1 VHYTAWAAA
10 TGEEVDNTRDAREP
24 AQIIVSKGASALRK
38 LAAGSAALTR
48 ALPFRAPAALCL
60 DVAHRAGLG
69 AALLR
74 MRPGERALVRV
85 GGARAYGDAGNFS
98 FPAVAPNAE
107 LLYDAQ
113 LIAVERAATSAEAT
127 EVRCR
132 ADMLWEERMEAAA
145 RYRDTGNAAFRGGEA
160 QGALDAYFAGMS
172 FIDDG
177 MMAQLMGSY
186 LDESSAL
193 KAALHSNAAA
203 AALSLGRADEAL
215 AQAGAALAL
224 APRNAKALYRKGR
237 AHAALGQDDAAR
249 AALLRAQEVDPQDA
263 AIRAALRDLDRRVIA
278 CLQGRSKRLPLGVF
292 LQRIQASC

>member
-1 VHYTAWAAA
+1 
-10 TGEEVDNTRDAREP
+10 
-24 AQIIVSKGASALRK
+24 
-38 LAAGSAALTR
+38 
-48 ALPFRAPAALCL
+48 
-60 DVAHRAGLG
+60 
-69 AALLR
+69 

-113 LIAVERAATSAEAT
+113 LIAVERAFVPDGDATSAPP

-145 RYRDTGNAAFRGGEA
+145 RYRDTGNAAFRGGQA
-160 QGALDAYFAGMS
+160 QAALDAYLAGLS

-186 LDESSAL
+186 LDESSTL

-203 AALSLGRADEAL
+203 ASLSLGRADEAL

-249 AALLRAQEVDPQDA
+249 AALLRAQEADPADA
-263 AIRAALRDLDRRVIA
+263 AIRAALRELDRRARFACAECCIA
-278 CLQGRSKRLPLGVF
+278 
-292 LQRIQASC
+292 

>member
-1 VHYTAWAAA
+1 M
-10 TGEEVDNTRDAREP
+10 
-24 AQIIVSKGASALRK
+24 
-38 LAAGSAALTR
+38 
-48 ALPFRAPAALCL
+48 
-60 DVAHRAGLG
+60 AHRAGLG

-85 GGARAYGDAGNFS
+85 GGAGAYGEAGHFS

-113 LIAVERAATSAEAT
+113 LLAVERAAPGGDATSADAP

-145 RYRDTGNAAFRGGEA
+145 RYRDAGNAAFRGGQA
-160 QGALDAYFAGMS
+160 QAALDAYCAGMS

-186 LDESSAL
+186 LAESSAL

-215 AQAGAALAL
+215 AQAAAALAL

-249 AALLRAQEVDPQDA
+249 EALRRAQEVDPQDA
-263 AIRAALRDLDRRVIA
+263 AIRAALRELDRRVPCA
-278 CLQGRSKRLPLGVF
+278 RWRELGVSVVGGRF
-292 LQRIQASC
+292 AALPV